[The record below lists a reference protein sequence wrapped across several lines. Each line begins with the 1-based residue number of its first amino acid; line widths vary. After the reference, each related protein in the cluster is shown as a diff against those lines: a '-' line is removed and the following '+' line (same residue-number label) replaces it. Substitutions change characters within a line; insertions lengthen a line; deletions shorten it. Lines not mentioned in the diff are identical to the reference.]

1 MGDRP
6 PILIKEIIVARHK
19 KDERTQAISE
29 TRQQLLTA
37 AADEFAQEGYSGANI
52 NRISQSAGYAKGT
65 IYNYFPSKR
74 ALMDALIDEFSKKHL
89 DYLVTQVRQVEGPLA
104 RLERF
109 FEAGFAFVTQNLSPG
124 RVIINTLYGPDAE
137 FKAHLGRVYT
147 PMFHFIGQEIVLPGI
162 QQGVFRQVEPF
173 PTAGFLMTIYL
184 GFASTAGDDGS
195 LTMSVKQ
202 VFDYALNGLRDTT
215 S

>member
-1 MGDRP
+1 M
-6 PILIKEIIVARHK
+6 ARHK
-19 KDERTQAISE
+19 EDERTQVINE
-29 TRQQLLTA
+29 TRQQLLIA
-37 AADEFAQEGYSGANI
+37 AADEFAHEGYNGANI
-52 NRISQSAGYAKGT
+52 NRISRSAGYAKGT

-89 DYLVTQVRQVEGPLA
+89 DYLVEQVRQVEEPLA

-109 FEAGFAFVTQNLSPG
+109 FEAGFAFVTQNLSSG

-147 PMFHFIGQEIVLPGI
+147 PMFHFVSQEIILPGI

-184 GFASTAGDDGS
+184 GFASTVDDDGS
-195 LTMSVKQ
+195 LTMNARQ

-215 S
+215 N